1 LTFPSLPF
9 PYSRSGA
16 AEASILSND
25 YHPRLL
31 LLSFF
36 SIIVIVTNFTLM
48 SSELHPV
55 RRTWLN
61 DIVNSLSGEEW
72 RELQLILN
80 RRSFQ
85 LDIIGSFPVEL
96 VALVCSYID
105 ISDAARCLHVSKRWR
120 DLIVQPIVRETFINQ
135 WYTSSDLPLL
145 GAQDLPQ
152 KELFRLKIDHAARF
166 KKAAPYKICV
176 QSFRNDNAERFIGVN
191 SQLTHSH
198 YSYGLLAFTMVDPKR
213 QPSLRRDDILQ
224 IHDFRN
230 GQAKTIKTPARELIL
245 ALTTTQNLIGYITF
259 SG

>member
-1 LTFPSLPF
+1 
-9 PYSRSGA
+9 
-16 AEASILSND
+16 
-25 YHPRLL
+25 
-31 LLSFF
+31 
-36 SIIVIVTNFTLM
+36 M

-61 DIVNSLSGEEW
+61 DIVDSLSGEEW
-72 RELQLILN
+72 RELQALLN

-85 LDIIGSFPVEL
+85 LDIIGNLPVEI

-105 ISDAARCLHVSKRWR
+105 ISDATRCLGVSKRWQ
-120 DLIVQPIVRETFINQ
+120 DLIMQPIVQETFLNQ
-135 WYTSSDLPLL
+135 WYNSFELPLVGARDLPS
-145 GAQDLPQ
+145 
-152 KELFRLKIDHAARF
+152 KELFKLRIDHAARF
-166 KKAAPYKICV
+166 KKAAPYKTCT

-198 YSYGLLAFTMVDPKR
+198 YSHGLLAFTMVDPKR

-230 GQAKTIKTPARELIL
+230 GEAKTIKTPARELIL